1 MARKHLYFKLND
13 QPEMSAADLQ
23 IARAE
28 IEFLLGPV
36 RQINNVLDL
45 MNIEDIRHLIAK
57 HDKLK
62 FLLTRN
68 LPVSHSHGIICS
80 TEAAAPM
87 EILTRRLVYTG
98 EIFLFQKVPE
108 DAGSFLNS
116 LLSVGLASQYNVYN
130 WDVFHL
136 PVLHSYLRAFYKNYV
151 ENEEKTHAD
160 MLEEIKEDL
169 ISGERTASVH
179 LGSKNAYKNE
189 ILESLL
195 FSSWNSGLLNTLSKG
210 NLLIHGNKINDPSW
224 MIKSSL
230 YGIRSVIN
238 EANPLAVIRSRGV
251 INALNI
257 SSNKI
262 DAAIDRWLEK
272 QKEMLSNEAEQLSIK
287 FSGNK
292 NNFHAIHAQEMVR
305 LGNGF
310 IRRYGRNFLSR
321 ITALRYL
328 LENNEISSEQAINN
342 ILLFIFQELVQ
353 KFTGSSRRPT
363 DIEPVIRKSFEQ
375 LFSQVEM
382 LQILTRWF
390 DVLPGEILSSND
402 SLPLCLS
409 KIKYELNAAIILFN
423 VPAANL
429 PSRKQIDTLRLL
441 GYESMVN
448 KIKEQSLVD
457 KPSSTVLIDSLKE
470 QWSQPA
476 NLFNRLGKP
485 VLEFLE
491 TVESA
496 RPEPEFY
503 SILKQLL
510 DLETG
515 MAGLEKSLASG
526 GKLALVISE
535 KSSKENDFPALLEA
549 CKNIVLFK
557 TGKLIPDRDWILKE
571 AEADIAVLVFCKS

>member
-1 MARKHLYFKLND
+1 MARKHLYFKLNN
-13 QPEMSAADLQ
+13 QLEMSAAELQ
-23 IARAE
+23 IALAE

-36 RQINNVLDL
+36 KQIDNVLDL

-68 LPVSHSHGIICS
+68 LPISHSHGIMCS

-116 LLSVGLASQYNVYN
+116 LLSIGLASQYNVYN

-136 PVLHSYLRAFYKNYV
+136 PVLNSYIKACYNNFV
-151 ENEEKTHAD
+151 ENGEKTPAD
-160 MLEEIKEDL
+160 MLEVIKEHL
-169 ISGERTASVH
+169 ISGEGTRPVPGG
-179 LGSKNAYKNE
+179 LKNAYRNE

-195 FSSWNSGLLNTLSKG
+195 SSSWNAGLLNSLSKG
-210 NLLIHGNKINDPSW
+210 NLLIHGNRSNDSSW

-230 YGIRSVIN
+230 YGIRGVVN
-238 EANPLAVIRSRGV
+238 EASPLAVIHARGV
-251 INALNI
+251 IDALNI

-272 QKEMLSNEAEQLSIK
+272 QKELLSNEAEQLSIK
-287 FSGNK
+287 FSGNR
-292 NNFHAIHAQEMVR
+292 NNFQAFHAQEMVR

-328 LENNEISSEQAINN
+328 LENNEISSEQTVNN

-353 KFTGSSRRPT
+353 KFTGSSRRPA
-363 DIEPVIRKSFEQ
+363 DIEPLLRKSFEQ
-375 LFSQVEM
+375 LFAQVEI

-390 DVLPGEILSSND
+390 DVLPGEIISSDD

-409 KIKYELNAAIILFN
+409 KIKYELDAAVLFIN
-423 VPAANL
+423 VPAGKL

-448 KIKEQSLVD
+448 KIKEHSLAD

-470 QWSQPA
+470 QWSQSA
-476 NLFNRLGKP
+476 ILFNRLGKP

-496 RPEPEFY
+496 RPEPELY

-510 DLETG
+510 DLESG
-515 MAGLEKSLASG
+515 MAVLEKSLVPG
-526 GKLALVISE
+526 GKLALVIRE
-535 KSSKENDFPALLEA
+535 KAGKENDFPALKEA
-549 CKNIVLFK
+549 FKNIVLFK
-557 TGKLIPDRDWILKE
+557 AGKLSPERAWILKE
-571 AEADIAVLVFCKS
+571 AEAKIAVLVFRKS